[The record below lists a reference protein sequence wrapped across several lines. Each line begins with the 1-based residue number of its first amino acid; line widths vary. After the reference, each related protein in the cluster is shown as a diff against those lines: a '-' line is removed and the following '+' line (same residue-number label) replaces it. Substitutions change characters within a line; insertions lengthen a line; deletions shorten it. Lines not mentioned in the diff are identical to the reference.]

1 MSKQIKIIIA
11 DDHAMF
17 IAGIQ
22 MILKEEQDM
31 DVVDVAYNGNEL
43 LEVLKKHGDCLVLLD
58 INMPEMSG
66 LKAVKFIKINNPKT
80 MIVMLSSYNEEHLIE
95 KAKQLGANGYLLK
108 TADKAILIQTI
119 RQVASGQAVFPYRFV
134 KQQTEFDGQDAFL
147 RQYQITDREMD
158 ILKLI
163 KQGLTNQQIAHALTR
178 SIFTIETHRKNIMQ
192 KLKLNGMAA
201 LIKFINEHGI

>member
-1 MSKQIKIIIA
+1 MPIQIIIA

-22 MILKEEQDM
+22 MLLKEEEDM

-43 LEVLKKHGDCLVLLD
+43 LEVIKKYSDCLVLLD
-58 INMPEMSG
+58 INMPEMCG
-66 LKAVKFIKINNPKT
+66 LKAAKYIKINNPKIK
-80 MIVMLSSYNEEHLIE
+80 IVMLSSYNEEHLIE

-108 TADKAILIQTI
+108 TADKAILLQTI
-119 RQVASGQAVFPYRFV
+119 RQVANGQSAFPYRFV
-134 KQQTEFDGQDAFL
+134 KQQNEFDGQDAFL

-192 KLKLNGMAA
+192 KLKISGMAA
-201 LIKFINEHGI
+201 LIRFINEHGF